1 MEVWDVSKIKVI
13 YKPVNGSPELK
24 EINGELAEVQELVG
38 GYIEVVPLPEGVQL
52 ILNEEG

>member
-1 MEVWDVSKIKVI
+1 MVVWDVSKIKVI